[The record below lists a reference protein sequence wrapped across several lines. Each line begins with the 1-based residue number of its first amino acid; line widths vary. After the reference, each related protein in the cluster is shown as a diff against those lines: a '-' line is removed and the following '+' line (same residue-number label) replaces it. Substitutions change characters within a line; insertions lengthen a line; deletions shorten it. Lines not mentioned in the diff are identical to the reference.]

1 MPLKR
6 KVSFE
11 EDDDPEKSEENE
23 STDDVN
29 VS

>member
-11 EDDDPEKSEENE
+11 EDDDPENSEENE